1 MRAAAATV
9 GKEQEYRRYGRRR
22 VMLAATLHSV
32 HGETNAVLLDLS
44 RGGAML
50 SASPPLP
57 VGCKLL
63 LVRHSLEASAR
74 VAWVE
79 GSRLG
84 LEFDDPLDE
93 QLVDYLV
100 SRPEVLS
107 AH

>member
-1 MRAAAATV
+1 MRAIAATA
-9 GKEQEYRRYGRRR
+9 GKEQEYRRFGRRR
-22 VMLAATLHSV
+22 VMLAAKLYSV

-50 SASPPLP
+50 NASPPLP

-63 LVRHSLEASAR
+63 LVRRSLEASAT
-74 VAWVE
+74 VAWAE

-84 LEFDDPLDE
+84 LEFAEPLDE

-100 SRPEVLS
+100 SRPETLS